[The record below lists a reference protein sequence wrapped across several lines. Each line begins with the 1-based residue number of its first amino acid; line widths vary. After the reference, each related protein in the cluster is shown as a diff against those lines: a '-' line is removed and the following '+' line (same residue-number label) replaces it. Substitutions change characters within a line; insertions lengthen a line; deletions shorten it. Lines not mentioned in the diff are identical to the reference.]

1 MPVDPESLA
10 PGKRYVTETRHVRTV
25 LEVTGDRVR
34 FAYGGSESGGVVQWR
49 WMPKQKFAED
59 AAREVS
65 ENSKEVAEPSQ
76 QSSTGSKPRETKE
89 PGARK
94 TLTKRP

>member
-1 MPVDPESLA
+1 
-10 PGKRYVTETRHVRTV
+10 
-25 LEVTGDRVR
+25 
-34 FAYGGSESGGVVQWR
+34 
-49 WMPKQKFAED
+49 MPKQKFAED

-89 PGARK
+89 SGARK